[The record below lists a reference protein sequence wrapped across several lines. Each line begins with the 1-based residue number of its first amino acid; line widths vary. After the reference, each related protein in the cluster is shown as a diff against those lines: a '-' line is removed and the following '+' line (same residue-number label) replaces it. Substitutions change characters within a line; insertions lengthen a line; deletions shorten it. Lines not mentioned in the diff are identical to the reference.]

1 MHLETG
7 GSSPLFY
14 FYIRMLEK
22 AIRDLLQEWIKG
34 KDFFLVDL
42 KVSKDFRIAVFMD
55 KPEGIG
61 VDDCKV
67 ISRFLEEKL
76 EAEQLVPENYLLEVS
91 SPGAL
96 EPFKVKE
103 QYHKN
108 IGQELEYELADGR
121 KSVGILRKVTEDH
134 ILVDER
140 QLNQMK
146 KWIYSAVSLPLVK
159 IKSIRRKLK
168 LK

>member
-1 MHLETG
+1 
-7 GSSPLFY
+7 
-14 FYIRMLEK
+14 MLEK
-22 AIRDLLQEWIKG
+22 AIRDLLQEWIQG

-61 VDDCKV
+61 VDDCKA

-76 EAEQLVPENYLLEVS
+76 EAAQLVPEKYLLEVS

-103 QYHKN
+103 QYLKN
-108 IGQELEYELADGR
+108 IGQELEYEMADGR
-121 KSVGILRKVTEDH
+121 KSEGVLRKVEEDH
-134 ILVDER
+134 ILLEEK
-140 QLNQMK
+140 QKNPEK
-146 KWIYSAVSLPLVK
+146 KWVISAVPLPFEE